1 MPVKPI
7 PEGYH
12 TVTPLLSVK
21 GAARLIDFM
30 KKAFAA
36 TEIYRFPGPDGSVM
50 HAEMKIGNSVMM
62 LGETMEGKKEGC
74 SSGPASFYVYVQD
87 VEVAYRTALDAG
99 GESLE
104 GPTDQFWGDRVA
116 SIKDFAGNK
125 WMIATHIEDVSPDEL
140 GRRAQKA
147 MTA

>member
-21 GAARLIDFM
+21 GAARLLDFM
-30 KKAFAA
+30 KKAFGAS
-36 TEIYRFPGPDGSVM
+36 EVYRFPAPDGSVM
-50 HAEMKIGNSVMM
+50 HAEIKIGSSVMM
-62 LGETMEGKKEGC
+62 LGETMEGEKEGC
-74 SSGPASFYVYVQD
+74 SAGPASFYVYVQD
-87 VEVAYRTALDAG
+87 VEATYKAALDAG

-104 GPTDQFWGDRVA
+104 GPADQFWGDRVA

-125 WMIATHIEDVSPDEL
+125 WMIATHVEDVDADEL
-140 GRRAQKA
+140 TRRAQQAKA
-147 MTA
+147 A

>member
-30 KKAFAA
+30 KKAFRA
-36 TEIYRFPGPDGSVM
+36 TEIYRFPAPDGSVM
-50 HAEMKIGNSVMM
+50 HAELKIGDSVMM

-74 SSGPASFYVYVQD
+74 SPGPASFYVYVQD
-87 VEVAYRTALDAG
+87 VESAYRTALDAG
-99 GESLE
+99 SESLE

-125 WMIATHIEDVSPDEL
+125 WMIATHVEDVNADEL
-140 GRRAQKA
+140 ARRAQQLMVA
-147 MTA
+147 

>member
-30 KKAFAA
+30 KNAFGA
-36 TEIYRFPGPDGSVM
+36 TETYRFPAPDGSVM
-50 HAEMKIGNSVMM
+50 HAEMKIGDSFVM
-62 LGETMEGKKEGC
+62 LGEAMKGAVPT
-74 SSGPASFYVYVQD
+74 SITLYLYLQD
-87 VEVAYRTALDAG
+87 VDRVYQAAIEAG

-116 SIKDFAGNK
+116 SVKDFAGNK
-125 WMIATHIEDVSPDEL
+125 WMIATHVEDVSSEEL
-140 GRRAQKA
+140 ERRARQVMA
-147 MTA
+147 A

>member
-1 MPVKPI
+1 MRVKPI

-30 KKAFAA
+30 KKAFGA
-36 TEIYRFPGPDGSVM
+36 TEVYRFPAPDGSVM
-50 HAEMKIGNSVMM
+50 HAELKIGSSVMM
-62 LGETMEGKKEGC
+62 LGEPMEG
-74 SSGPASFYVYVQD
+74 SFPMPAMFYVYVQD
-87 VEVAYRTALDAG
+87 ADATYRAALNAG

-104 GPTDQFWGDRVA
+104 GPTDRFWGDRVA

-125 WMIATHIEDVSPDEL
+125 WMIATHVEDVDADEL
-140 GRRAQKA
+140 TRRARQA
-147 MTA
+147 VGA